1 MDKEKAKKL
10 EMRGWKIGDASDFL
24 GLTQEESVYV
34 DLKVALALKL
44 RDQRKRKRLTQ
55 TALAQAIGSSQSRIA
70 KMEAGDP
77 TVSLDLLV
85 KSLLT
90 LGLTGKEIGETLIG
104 GKNG

>member
-34 DLKVALALKL
+34 DLKVGLALKL

-70 KMEAGDP
+70 KMEGGRSDGQ
-77 TVSLDLLV
+77 SRF
-85 KSLLT
+85 
-90 LGLTGKEIGETLIG
+90 TGQISAHAWTYRKRDW
-104 GKNG
+104 